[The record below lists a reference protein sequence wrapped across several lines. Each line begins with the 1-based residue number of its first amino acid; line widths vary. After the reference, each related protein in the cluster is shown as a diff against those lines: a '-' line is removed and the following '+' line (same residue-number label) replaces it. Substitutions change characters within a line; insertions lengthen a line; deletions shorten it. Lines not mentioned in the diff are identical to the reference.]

1 MLNRI
6 KNFINSIVS
15 ENNDRIIFA
24 IGLSHFGL
32 SSKDYKDVR
41 NLNQTEYKV
50 FSQNGEDGIIDFLLN
65 RLDIQNPK
73 FLEIGVGNYKE
84 SNTRFIFM
92 KSPNKGMIID
102 NLKNLKQEVSKNV
115 KLWKGDLTI
124 IEETVTSDNISNILR
139 INNFQNNL
147 DLFSLDIDGI
157 DYWVMKELPENL
169 SKIVITEYNATFGA
183 NLEVT
188 VPNINNFNRTKYH
201 YSNLCYG
208 MSLRAII
215 NLMKKKNYIFIGAN
229 KACNNA
235 FFINKS
241 EIDKLNIDLPDANDL
256 EKYTES
262 HILESRSNS
271 GHLTFQSGKQK
282 LKEISDCEVINLSD
296 GLEKRSLIRDL
307 FKI

>member
-1 MLNRI
+1 MLKRI
-6 KNFINSIVS
+6 KNFISSIIS
-15 ENNDRIIFA
+15 ENNDRNIFA
-24 IGLSHFGL
+24 IGSSHFAL
-32 SSKDYKDVR
+32 ASKNYKDVK
-41 NLNQTEYKV
+41 NLNQVEYKI

-65 RLDIQNPK
+65 QLNIQNPR
-73 FLEIGVGNYKE
+73 FLEIGVGSYKE
-84 SNTRFIFM
+84 SNTRYIFM
-92 KSPNKGMIID
+92 KSPTKGMIID
-102 NLKNLKQEVSKNV
+102 NVKNLKQEVSKNV

-124 IEETVTSDNISNILR
+124 IEKTVTSDNIYNILK

-157 DYWVMKELPENL
+157 DYWVMKELPDNL

-215 NLMKKKNYIFIGAN
+215 NLMNRKNYTFIGTN

-235 FFINKS
+235 FFINNS
-241 EIDKLNIDLPDANDL
+241 DVDKLNIDLPDVNNL
-256 EKYTES
+256 EKYTQS
-262 HILESRSNS
+262 NILESRSNS
-271 GHLTFQSGKQK
+271 GSLTFLSDEQK
-282 LKEISDCEVINLSD
+282 LDEISGCEVINLSD
-296 GLEKRSLIRDL
+296 GLEKRILIKDL
-307 FKI
+307 FKV